1 MIDLSKLVVPGD
13 PGTTPIVIILDVT
26 GVCYRAL
33 HAANADVDA
42 IDEEDFQSFI
52 LERFFRQIMHLTCTF
67 DTTRFVF
74 AFDDPKHSIRR
85 DAYPAYKI
93 QRKIREKSP
102 REIAATRAASAI
114 IHGMYD
120 DWLGYIGFANVFKQ
134 DGLEADD
141 IMAMVANTIP
151 NKTIMV
157 TDDAD
162 LYQCISSRVSQFR
175 LRHGRTYR
183 YNDFVGQYGVEP
195 KQWADVKAIGGCNSD
210 NVLGVPGCGE
220 KGAIQYLLGELNPKG
235 KKWRFL
241 NSEEG
246 RKAYRETLP
255 LVRLPHESTQ
265 PISLMP
271 DAVDVARLRRLFS
284 RYGLAD
290 LATDPEWSRFDGKS

>member
-13 PGTTPIVIILDVT
+13 PGTTPTVIILDVT
-26 GVCYRAL
+26 GICYRAL

-52 LERFFRQIMHLTCTF
+52 LERFFRQIMNLTCMF
-67 DTTRFVF
+67 DTTSYVF
-74 AFDDPKHSIRR
+74 AFDDPYRSIRR
-85 DAYPAYKI
+85 ESYTIYKAP
-93 QRKIREKSP
+93 RKLREKSP
-102 REIAATRAASAI
+102 REIAATKAASAI
-114 IHGMYD
+114 IHGMCD
-120 DWLGYIGFANVFKQ
+120 EWLAYIGFSNVFKQ
-134 DGLEADD
+134 EGLEADD

-162 LYQCISSRVSQFR
+162 LYQCISSRVSQYR

-183 YNDFVGQYGVEP
+183 YNDFVGEYRIEP
-195 KQWADVKAIGGCNSD
+195 KQWADVKAIGGCHSD
-210 NVLGVPGCGE
+210 HVLGVPGCGE
-220 KGAIQYLLGELNPKG
+220 KGALQYLRGELNPKG
-235 KKWRFL
+235 KKWIYL

-246 RKAYRETLP
+246 RKAYRDALP

-265 PISLMP
+265 PISLSP

-284 RYGLAD
+284 KFGLTD
-290 LATDPEWSRFDGKS
+290 LATDPEWDRFNV